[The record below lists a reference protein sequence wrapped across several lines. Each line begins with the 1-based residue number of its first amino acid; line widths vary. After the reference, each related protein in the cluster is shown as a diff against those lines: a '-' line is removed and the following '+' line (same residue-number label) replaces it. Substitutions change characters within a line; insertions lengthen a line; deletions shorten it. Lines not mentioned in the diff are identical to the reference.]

1 MGSVKR
7 TLTSRGWSLAGAA
20 LAMLMGARVLGVVE
34 LAMLAAAAGVAIFVA
49 VVRVRRH
56 KVRLEAQRSLRPLRA
71 EAGAMAR
78 ADLVLTNPGE
88 RTSRVLAVTDSF
100 DGGRRVARFL
110 VPPMA
115 RGESTEAAYRLPTNR
130 RGVYSVGPLVASVTD
145 PFGLAE
151 TSVTLCENERFIVYP
166 RIEQVLPMPG
176 SANREARMGS
186 RQASQVPVGMDFRGL
201 REYEVGD
208 DLRRVHWRSTAR
220 TGELMLRQDEMP
232 WETRST
238 ILLDTRPAAHQA
250 ESFERAVEIAAS
262 LATAMCVGRRMV
274 RFVTTGGMEI
284 VSTGR
289 DRYPNIM
296 DYLAE
301 TKPESQNRFS
311 GVIDSLRRMGGGA
324 PVAAITANISG
335 DDLNALGALRAR
347 CNLVMIVNL
356 RPSAYGGSGG
366 GNAPAGVPGA
376 VLVPVS
382 STIAFRDSWNEA
394 VMTCQRS
401 AAVHS

>member
-34 LAMLAAAAGVAIFVA
+34 LAMLAAAAGVAIVVA

-56 KVRLEAQRSLRPLRA
+56 RVRFEAHRALRPVRA

-78 ADLVLTNPGE
+78 ADLVLTNRGE

-115 RGESTEAAYRLPTNR
+115 RGESTEAAYRLPTSR

-151 TSVTLCENERFIVYP
+151 TSVTLSENERFIVYP

-238 ILLDTRPAAHQA
+238 ILLDTRPAAHHA

-262 LATAMCVGRRMV
+262 LATAMCTGRRMV
-274 RFVTTGGMEI
+274 RFLTTGGVEI

-301 TKPESQNRFS
+301 AKPESQNRFS
-311 GVIDSLRRMGGGA
+311 GVVDSLRRTGSGA

-335 DDLNALGALRAR
+335 DDLKALGALRAR
-347 CNLVMIVNL
+347 CSLVMIVNL
-356 RPSAYGGSGG
+356 RPSAYGGSGNG
-366 GNAPAGVPGA
+366 SAPVTAPGA

-382 STIAFRDSWNEA
+382 STIPFRDSWNEA
-394 VMTCQRS
+394 VMSCQRS
-401 AAVHS
+401 AAVRS

>member
-1 MGSVKR
+1 
-7 TLTSRGWSLAGAA
+7 
-20 LAMLMGARVLGVVE
+20 MGARVLGVVE
-34 LAMLAAAAGVAIFVA
+34 LAMLSAAAGVAIVVA

-56 KVRLEAQRSLRPLRA
+56 RVQLGAQRSLRPIRA

-78 ADLVLTNPGE
+78 ADLVLTNLGE
-88 RTSRVLAVTDSF
+88 RNSRLLAVTDSF
-100 DGGRRVARFL
+100 DGGQRVARFL

-115 RGESTEAAYRLPTNR
+115 TGERTEAAYRLPTNR

-151 TSVTLCENERFIVYP
+151 TSITLCENERFIVYP
-166 RIEQVLPMPG
+166 RIEQVLAMPG

-186 RQASQVPVGMDFRGL
+186 RHASQVPVGMDFRGL
-201 REYEVGD
+201 REYEMGD

-238 ILLDTRPAAHQA
+238 ILLDTRPAAHHA

-262 LATAMCVGRRMV
+262 LATAMCTGRRMV
-274 RFVTTGGMEI
+274 RFVTTGGIEI

-289 DRYPNIM
+289 DRYPTVM

-301 TKPESQNRFS
+301 AKPESPNRFS
-311 GVIDSLRRMGGGA
+311 AVVDSLRRTGGGA
-324 PVAAITANISG
+324 PVAAVTANISAE
-335 DDLNALGALRAR
+335 DLKVLGALRAR
-347 CNLVMIVNL
+347 CGLVMIVQL
-356 RPSAYGGSGG
+356 QPSAYGGSGNG
-366 GNAPAGVPGA
+366 KVPGSVPGA

-382 STIAFRDSWNEA
+382 ATIGFRDSWNEA
-394 VMTCQRS
+394 VMSCQRS
-401 AAVHS
+401 AAVRS